1 MAPTTASSIGRSLLS
16 LRHRSEQQ
24 VHSMDGHD
32 SPDSDPILSFD
43 RQASSLLLSLLPSA
57 AADDAD
63 DAASFLSVSWIG
75 KLLRSFLLLLD
86 DFTALLL
93 LRANPQTS
101 PPLSRL
107 LSDFSDRSV
116 KALDLLNAVRDGL
129 DRVRHCSAHLDIV
142 LPALNGG
149 RLHRARKSLSD
160 LSLLLLA
167 EPDPALLPTRNR
179 SFSHDPNHHH
189 RRRQLR
195 TALSWSVSRSWSAA
209 RQLHAMGSNLSPPK
223 PADISGTAGLA
234 IPIFTISSV
243 LLFVSWVLVAAIP
256 CQDRGLQA
264 HLSAPRNYPWAAPM
278 AALQEKILEEH
289 RKRERKDHGASG
301 LMREISVIEKGTR
314 SLVELLGRPVAVVDE
329 ELAKEGQLR
338 ELEGVR
344 EGLKE
349 GLEGLERQLREV
361 FHRIVRSRTEGLD
374 CLSRSS
380 SH

>member
-43 RQASSLLLSLLPSA
+43 RQASSLLLSLLP
-57 AADDAD
+57 
-63 DAASFLSVSWIG
+63 LRRRRRRRRRR
-75 KLLRSFLLLLD
+75 LLPLRLLD
-86 DFTALLL
+86 RQA
-93 LRANPQTS
+93 
-101 PPLSRL
+101 PPL
-107 LSDFSDRSV
+107 
-116 KALDLLNAVRDGL
+116 
-129 DRVRHCSAHLDIV
+129 
-142 LPALNGG
+142 LPPPPR
-149 RLHRARKSLSD
+149 RLHRPPPPPRQPTDLPSPQPPPLRLLRPLRQGPRPPQRRPRRPSTASATAPPTSTSSSPPSTAAGSTAPGNPSPT

-264 HLSAPRNYPWAAPM
+264 HLSAPRNYPWAA
-278 AALQEKILEEH
+278 
-289 RKRERKDHGASG
+289 RWRRC
-301 LMREISVIEKGTR
+301 RR
-314 SLVELLGRPVAVVDE
+314 
-329 ELAKEGQLR
+329 
-338 ELEGVR
+338 
-344 EGLKE
+344 
-349 GLEGLERQLREV
+349 
-361 FHRIVRSRTEGLD
+361 
-374 CLSRSS
+374 RSS
-380 SH
+380 KSTGRGRGRTTARAG